1 MITLV
6 FGVMF
11 LCIKAYEYNHEFAAG
26 YTPIANLFWSFYFIM
41 TGLHGLHVVG
51 GMVGIAIVAM
61 IFLFGNPERKRK
73 PRASRKRNRRTRTR
87 RREPTLT
94 ADAAEEDS
102 EPETA
107 EPDQAE
113 LDIGSAE
120 EDPDRGVTLLDL
132 AAWQRAVDELGA
144 EVDPVERRANLLV
157 EGIPLQPV
165 PGATLRVGT
174 ALLEVT
180 RETDP
185 CVRMD
190 EKKPGLFAALARD
203 ARGGVCCRV
212 IESGSARAG
221 DTVVWDEA

>member
-1 MITLV
+1 MSRD
-6 FGVMF
+6 
-11 LCIKAYEYNHEFAAG
+11 AWEAAC
-26 YTPIANLFWSFYFIM
+26 
-41 TGLHGLHVVG
+41 
-51 GMVGIAIVAM
+51 
-61 IFLFGNPERKRK
+61 
-73 PRASRKRNRRTRTR
+73 
-87 RREPTLT
+87 
-94 ADAAEEDS
+94 AE
-102 EPETA
+102 A
-107 EPDQAE
+107 GA
-113 LDIGSAE
+113 
-120 EDPDRGVTLLDL
+120 DL
-132 AAWQRAVDELGA
+132 AWT
-144 EVDPVERRANLLV
+144 ERRANLLV